1 MKRHRPKPSPAVSS
15 LNWISPNRGDPAV
28 RKRYLDWVFGAA
40 LVAITVLIYQPA
52 WHGKPLLDDIGRFM
66 ISPEQRSWSGLARLW
81 FQPRTTLQYHPLVD
95 TMYWI
100 EGRLWGQQ
108 VFGYHL
114 ITIALHA
121 ASALLLVKILRKL
134 QIRGAWL
141 GAAIFALH
149 PVAVESVAWMVEL
162 KNTLSGFFFFGA
174 ILAYLNFG
182 ETRRPQTY
190 LLVGLLFTVGILAK
204 AIVATVPVVVLILI
218 WWKRGRVDWRRDVR
232 PLLPF
237 AVMAVAA
244 GLLTAWME
252 RAFSGAEGE
261 DFQLSIVDR
270 FLIAGRAFW
279 FYIGK
284 LLVPIDLSLI
294 YPRWRIDSGTWW
306 QYLFPI
312 AALGL
317 LWLTWNQRRR
327 WRWFFAASLFFTATV
342 VPLLGFFNVSFFRL
356 SFVADHFAYVPSL
369 AVIVPAAAG
378 ATWLVDRGGR
388 WRLPLQSLL
397 VLLLST
403 LAILSWMQSHMYRD
417 AETCYRMVV
426 AHNPNSWTAHQ
437 NIGAELLARGQLDDA
452 AAEFHKVL
460 ELEPNFAQASKRAYF
475 GLGTVSVRKGKQDE
489 AIKLF
494 ETTLKLDPAYG
505 PAHNGIASALHR
517 QGRLAEAIA
526 EYERAVHL
534 RPESAGI
541 LSNLAWMLATC
552 ADPSLRDGQRALA
565 MAERADR
572 LSGGANPRILRSL
585 AAAYAE
591 VNQFGQAAKTA
602 RHALDLWLQDGE
614 SSFTGALRHEIS
626 LFDAG
631 RPYHEAARSAP
642 PALIEGP

>member
-1 MKRHRPKPSPAVSS
+1 MKRHRTKTSPPVSSSKSISPA
-15 LNWISPNRGDPAV
+15 RGSAAW
-28 RKRYLDWVFGAA
+28 RRYRDWVLGAA
-40 LVAITVLIYQPA
+40 LVATTALVYQPA
-52 WHGKPLLDDIGRFM
+52 WHGKPLLDDAGRFM
-66 ISPEQRSWSGLARLW
+66 MTPEQQSWNGLARLW
-81 FQPRTTLQYHPLVD
+81 IQPRTTWQYHPLVD
-95 TMYWI
+95 TMYWV
-100 EGRLWGQQ
+100 EAKLWGQE

-114 ITIALHA
+114 VTIALHV
-121 ASALLLVKILRKL
+121 ASALLLVKILGKL

-141 GAAIFALH
+141 AAAIFALH
-149 PVAVESVAWMVEL
+149 PALVESVAWMVEL
-162 KNTLSGFFFFGA
+162 KNTLSGLFFFAA
-174 ILAYLNFG
+174 ILAYLNFDH
-182 ETRRPQTY
+182 TRRLRTY
-190 LLVGLLFTVGILAK
+190 LLVGLLFTLGILAK
-204 AIVATVPVVVLILI
+204 AIVATVPAVVLILI
-218 WWKRGRVDWRRDVR
+218 WWKRGRVDWQRDVK

-237 AVMAVAA
+237 VVLAIAA

-261 DFQLSIVDR
+261 EFQLSVLDR

-284 LLVPIDLSLI
+284 LLFPNDLSLI
-294 YPRWRIDSGTWW
+294 YPRWKIDSSIWW
-306 QYLFPI
+306 QYLFPV

-317 LWLTWNQRRR
+317 FWLAWNQRKR
-327 WRWFFAASLFFTATV
+327 WRWFFAASLFFAATV

-369 AVIVPAAAG
+369 AVIVPTAAG
-378 ATWLVDRGGR
+378 ATWLADRGGR
-388 WRLPLQSLL
+388 WRLLL
-397 VLLLST
+397 HGLLAGLLST

-437 NIGAELLARGQLDDA
+437 NIGAEVFVRGQLDDA

-460 ELEPNFAQASKRAYF
+460 ELEPNYAQASKRAYF
-475 GLGTVSVRKGKQDE
+475 GLGGVSVRKGKQEE

-494 ETTLKLDPAYG
+494 ETALKLDPTYG

-526 EYERAVHL
+526 EYERAIHL

-552 ADPSLRDGQRALA
+552 SDPSLRDGQRALA
-565 MAERADR
+565 LAQRADR

-614 SSFTGALRHEIS
+614 SSFTGALRREIS
-626 LFDAG
+626 LFEAG
-631 RPYHEAARSAP
+631 RPYHESGRSAP
-642 PALIEGP
+642 PEPTENP

>member
-1 MKRHRPKPSPAVSS
+1 MKRHRTKTSPPVSS
-15 LNWISPNRGDPAV
+15 SKSISPTRGSAAW
-28 RKRYLDWVFGAA
+28 RRYRDWVFGAA
-40 LVAITVLIYQPA
+40 LVAATALVYQPA
-52 WHGKPLLDDIGRFM
+52 WHGKPLLDDVGRFM
-66 ISPEQRSWSGLARLW
+66 ITPEQQSWNGLARLW
-81 FQPRTTLQYHPLVD
+81 IQPRTTWQYHPLVD
-95 TMYWI
+95 TMYWV
-100 EGRLWGQQ
+100 EGKLWGQE

-114 ITIALHA
+114 VTIALHV

-141 GAAIFALH
+141 AAAIFALH
-149 PVAVESVAWMVEL
+149 PVLVESVAWMVEL
-162 KNTLSGFFFFGA
+162 KNTLSGLFFFAA
-174 ILAYLNFG
+174 ILAYLNFDQ
-182 ETRRPQTY
+182 TRRLRTY
-190 LLVGLLFTVGILAK
+190 LLVGLLFTLGILAK
-204 AIVATVPVVVLILI
+204 AIVATVPAVVLILI
-218 WWKRGRVDWRRDVR
+218 WWKRGRVNLRRDVK

-237 AVMAVAA
+237 VVLAIAA

-261 DFQLSIVDR
+261 EFQLSVLDR

-284 LLVPIDLSLI
+284 LLFPNDLSLI
-294 YPRWRIDSGTWW
+294 YPRWKIDSSIWW
-306 QYLFPI
+306 QYLFPA

-317 LWLTWNQRRR
+317 FWSAWNQRKR
-327 WRWFFAASLFFTATV
+327 WRWFFAAALFFTATV

-369 AVIVPAAAG
+369 AVIVPTAAG
-378 ATWLVDRGGR
+378 ATWLADRGGR

-397 VLLLST
+397 VVLLST

-437 NIGAELLARGQLDDA
+437 NIGAEVLIRGQLDEA

-460 ELEPNFAQASKRAYF
+460 ELEPNYAQASKRAYF

-494 ETTLKLDPAYG
+494 EAALKLDPTYG

-526 EYERAVHL
+526 EYERAIQL

-552 ADPSLRDGQRALA
+552 SDPSLRDGQRALA
-565 MAERADR
+565 LAQRADR

-591 VNQFGQAAKTA
+591 VNQFGQADKTA

-614 SSFTGALRHEIS
+614 SSFTGALRREIS

-642 PALIEGP
+642 PALIERP

>member
-1 MKRHRPKPSPAVSS
+1 MKRHRTKTSPPVSSSKSISPA
-15 LNWISPNRGDPAV
+15 RGSAAW
-28 RKRYLDWVFGAA
+28 RRYRDWVLGAA
-40 LVAITVLIYQPA
+40 LVATTALVYQPA
-52 WHGKPLLDDIGRFM
+52 WHGKPLLDDAGRFM
-66 ISPEQRSWSGLARLW
+66 MTPEQQSWNGLARLW
-81 FQPRTTLQYHPLVD
+81 IQPRTTWQYHPLVD
-95 TMYWI
+95 TMYWV
-100 EGRLWGQQ
+100 EAKLWGQE

-114 ITIALHA
+114 VTIALHV
-121 ASALLLVKILRKL
+121 ASALLLVKILGKL

-141 GAAIFALH
+141 ASAIFALH
-149 PVAVESVAWMVEL
+149 PVLVESVAWMVEL
-162 KNTLSGFFFFGA
+162 KNTLSGLFFFAA
-174 ILAYLNFG
+174 ILAYLNFDQ
-182 ETRRPQTY
+182 TRRLRTY
-190 LLVGLLFTVGILAK
+190 LLVGLLFTLGILAK
-204 AIVATVPVVVLILI
+204 AIVATVPAVVLILI
-218 WWKRGRVDWRRDVR
+218 WWKRGRVDWQRDVK

-237 AVMAVAA
+237 VVLAIAA

-261 DFQLSIVDR
+261 EFQLSVLDR

-284 LLVPIDLSLI
+284 LLFPNDLSLI
-294 YPRWRIDSGTWW
+294 YPRWKIDSSIWW
-306 QYLFPI
+306 QYLFPV

-317 LWLTWNQRRR
+317 FWLAWNQRKR
-327 WRWFFAASLFFTATV
+327 WRWFFAASLFFAATV
-342 VPLLGFFNVSFFRL
+342 VPLLGFFNVGFFRF

-369 AVIVPAAAG
+369 AVIVPTAAG
-378 ATWLVDRGGR
+378 ATWLADRGGR
-388 WRLPLQSLL
+388 WRLLL
-397 VLLLST
+397 HGLLAVLLST

-437 NIGAELLARGQLDDA
+437 NIGAEVFARGQLDDA

-460 ELEPNFAQASKRAYF
+460 ELEPNYAQASKRAYF
-475 GLGTVSVRKGKQDE
+475 GLGGVSVRKGKQDE

-494 ETTLKLDPAYG
+494 ETALKLDPTYG

-526 EYERAVHL
+526 EYERAIYL

-552 ADPSLRDGQRALA
+552 SDPSLRDGHRALA
-565 MAERADR
+565 LAQRADR

-614 SSFTGALRHEIS
+614 SSFTGALRREIS

-631 RPYHEAARSAP
+631 RPYHESGRSAP
-642 PALIEGP
+642 PEPTENP

>member
-1 MKRHRPKPSPAVSS
+1 
-15 LNWISPNRGDPAV
+15 
-28 RKRYLDWVFGAA
+28 
-40 LVAITVLIYQPA
+40 
-52 WHGKPLLDDIGRFM
+52 
-66 ISPEQRSWSGLARLW
+66 
-81 FQPRTTLQYHPLVD
+81 
-95 TMYWI
+95 MYWV
-100 EGRLWGQQ
+100 EAKLWGQE

-114 ITIALHA
+114 VTIALHV
-121 ASALLLVKILRKL
+121 ASALLLVKILGKL

-141 GAAIFALH
+141 AAAIFALH
-149 PVAVESVAWMVEL
+149 PVLVESVAWMVEL
-162 KNTLSGFFFFGA
+162 KNTLSGLFFFAA
-174 ILAYLNFG
+174 ILAYLNFDQ
-182 ETRRPQTY
+182 TRRLRTY
-190 LLVGLLFTVGILAK
+190 LLVGLLFTLGILAK
-204 AIVATVPVVVLILI
+204 AIVATVPAVVLILI
-218 WWKRGRVDWRRDVR
+218 WWKRGRVDWQRDVK

-237 AVMAVAA
+237 VVLAIAA

-261 DFQLSIVDR
+261 EFQLSVLDR

-284 LLVPIDLSLI
+284 LLFPNDLSLI
-294 YPRWRIDSGTWW
+294 YPRWKIDSNIWW
-306 QYLFPI
+306 QYLFPV

-317 LWLTWNQRRR
+317 FWLAWNQRKR
-327 WRWFFAASLFFTATV
+327 WRWFFAASLFFAATV
-342 VPLLGFFNVSFFRL
+342 VPLLGFFNISFFRL

-369 AVIVPAAAG
+369 AVIVPTAAG
-378 ATWLVDRGGR
+378 ATWLADRGGR
-388 WRLPLQSLL
+388 WRLLL
-397 VLLLST
+397 HGLLAVLLST

-437 NIGAELLARGQLDDA
+437 NIGAEVFARGQLDDA

-460 ELEPNFAQASKRAYF
+460 ELEPNYAQASKRAYF
-475 GLGTVSVRKGKQDE
+475 GLGGVSVRKGKQEE

-494 ETTLKLDPAYG
+494 ETALKLDPTYG

-526 EYERAVHL
+526 EYERAIYL

-552 ADPSLRDGQRALA
+552 SDPSLRDGHRALA
-565 MAERADR
+565 LAQRADR

-614 SSFTGALRHEIS
+614 SSFTGALRREIS

-631 RPYHEAARSAP
+631 RPYHESGRSAP
-642 PALIEGP
+642 PEPTENP

>member
-1 MKRHRPKPSPAVSS
+1 M
-15 LNWISPNRGDPAV
+15 
-28 RKRYLDWVFGAA
+28 
-40 LVAITVLIYQPA
+40 
-52 WHGKPLLDDIGRFM
+52 
-66 ISPEQRSWSGLARLW
+66 
-81 FQPRTTLQYHPLVD
+81 D
-95 TMYWI
+95 TMYWV
-100 EGRLWGQQ
+100 EAKLWGQE

-114 ITIALHA
+114 VTIALHV
-121 ASALLLVKILRKL
+121 ASALLLVKILGKL

-141 GAAIFALH
+141 AAAIFALH
-149 PVAVESVAWMVEL
+149 PVLVESVAWMVEL
-162 KNTLSGFFFFGA
+162 KNTLSGLFFFAA
-174 ILAYLNFG
+174 ILAYLNFDQ
-182 ETRRPQTY
+182 TRRLRTY
-190 LLVGLLFTVGILAK
+190 LLVGLLFTLGILAK
-204 AIVATVPVVVLILI
+204 AIVATVPAVVLILI
-218 WWKRGRVDWRRDVR
+218 WWKRGRVDWQRDVK

-237 AVMAVAA
+237 VVLAIAA

-261 DFQLSIVDR
+261 EFQLSVLDR

-284 LLVPIDLSLI
+284 LLFPNDLSLI
-294 YPRWRIDSGTWW
+294 YPRWKIDSNIWW
-306 QYLFPI
+306 QYLFPV

-317 LWLTWNQRRR
+317 FWLAWNQRKR
-327 WRWFFAASLFFTATV
+327 WRWFFAASLFFAATV

-369 AVIVPAAAG
+369 AVIVPTAAG
-378 ATWLVDRGGR
+378 ATWLADRGGR
-388 WRLPLQSLL
+388 WRLLL
-397 VLLLST
+397 HGLLAVLLST

-437 NIGAELLARGQLDDA
+437 NIGAEVFARGQLDDA

-460 ELEPNFAQASKRAYF
+460 ELEPNYAQASKRAYF
-475 GLGTVSVRKGKQDE
+475 GLGGVSVRKGKQDE

-494 ETTLKLDPAYG
+494 ETALKLDPTYG

-526 EYERAVHL
+526 EYERAIYL

-552 ADPSLRDGQRALA
+552 SDPSLRDGHRALA
-565 MAERADR
+565 LAQRADR

-614 SSFTGALRHEIS
+614 SSFTGALRREIS

-631 RPYHEAARSAP
+631 RPYHESGRSAP
-642 PALIEGP
+642 PEPTENP

>member
-1 MKRHRPKPSPAVSS
+1 MKRHRTKTSPPVSSSKSISPA
-15 LNWISPNRGDPAV
+15 RGSAAW
-28 RKRYLDWVFGAA
+28 RRYRDWVLGAA
-40 LVAITVLIYQPA
+40 LVATTALVYQPA
-52 WHGKPLLDDIGRFM
+52 WHGKPLLDDAGRFM
-66 ISPEQRSWSGLARLW
+66 MVPEQQSWNGLARLW
-81 FQPRTTLQYHPLVD
+81 IQPRTTWQYHPLVD
-95 TMYWI
+95 TMYWV
-100 EGRLWGQQ
+100 EAKLWGQE

-114 ITIALHA
+114 VTIALHV
-121 ASALLLVKILRKL
+121 ASALLLVKILGKL

-141 GAAIFALH
+141 AAAIFALH
-149 PVAVESVAWMVEL
+149 PVLVESVAWMVEL
-162 KNTLSGFFFFGA
+162 KNTLSGLFFFAA
-174 ILAYLNFG
+174 ILAYLNFDQ
-182 ETRRPQTY
+182 TRRLRTY
-190 LLVGLLFTVGILAK
+190 LLVGLLFTLGILAK
-204 AIVATVPVVVLILI
+204 AIVATVPAVVLILI
-218 WWKRGRVDWRRDVR
+218 WWKRGRVDWQRDVK

-237 AVMAVAA
+237 VVLAIAA

-261 DFQLSIVDR
+261 EFQLSVLDR

-284 LLVPIDLSLI
+284 LLFPNDLSLI
-294 YPRWRIDSGTWW
+294 YPRWKIDSSIWW
-306 QYLFPI
+306 QYLFPV

-317 LWLTWNQRRR
+317 FWLAWNQRKR
-327 WRWFFAASLFFTATV
+327 WRWFFAASLFFAATV
-342 VPLLGFFNVSFFRL
+342 VPLLGFFNVGFFRL
-356 SFVADHFAYVPSL
+356 SFVADHFAYLPSL
-369 AVIVPAAAG
+369 AVIVPAAAS

-388 WRLPLQSLL
+388 WRLPLHGL
-397 VLLLST
+397 VALLLGT

-417 AETCYRMVV
+417 VETCYRMVV

-437 NIGAELLARGQLDDA
+437 NIGAEVLVRGQLDDA

-460 ELEPNFAQASKRAYF
+460 ELEPNYAQASKRAYF
-475 GLGTVSVRKGKQDE
+475 GLGTVSVRKGKQEE

-494 ETTLKLDPAYG
+494 ETALKLDPTYG

-526 EYERAVHL
+526 EYERAIHL

-552 ADPSLRDGQRALA
+552 SDPSLRDGQRALA
-565 MAERADR
+565 LAQRADR

-614 SSFTGALRHEIS
+614 SSFTGALRREIS

-642 PALIEGP
+642 PALIERP

>member
-1 MKRHRPKPSPAVSS
+1 MKRHRTKTSPPVSSSKSISPARESAA
-15 LNWISPNRGDPAV
+15 WR
-28 RKRYLDWVFGAA
+28 RYRDWVLGAA
-40 LVAITVLIYQPA
+40 LVATTALVYQPA
-52 WHGKPLLDDIGRFM
+52 WHGKPLLDDAGRFM
-66 ISPEQRSWSGLARLW
+66 MTPEQQSWNGLARLW
-81 FQPRTTLQYHPLVD
+81 IQPRTTWQYHPLVD
-95 TMYWI
+95 TMYWV
-100 EGRLWGQQ
+100 EAKLWGQE

-114 ITIALHA
+114 VTIALHV
-121 ASALLLVKILRKL
+121 ASALLLVKILGKL

-141 GAAIFALH
+141 AAAIFALH
-149 PVAVESVAWMVEL
+149 PALVESVAWMVEL
-162 KNTLSGFFFFGA
+162 KNTLSGLFFFAA
-174 ILAYLNFG
+174 ILAYLNFDH
-182 ETRRPQTY
+182 TRRLRTY
-190 LLVGLLFTVGILAK
+190 LLVGLLFTLGILAK
-204 AIVATVPVVVLILI
+204 AIVATVPAVVLILI
-218 WWKRGRVDWRRDVR
+218 WWKRGRVDWQRDVK

-237 AVMAVAA
+237 VVLAIAA

-261 DFQLSIVDR
+261 EFQLSVLDR

-284 LLVPIDLSLI
+284 LLFPNDLSLI
-294 YPRWRIDSGTWW
+294 YPRWKIDSSIWW
-306 QYLFPI
+306 QYLFPV

-317 LWLTWNQRRR
+317 FWLAWNQRKR
-327 WRWFFAASLFFTATV
+327 WRWFFAASLFFAATV

-369 AVIVPAAAG
+369 AVIVPTAAG
-378 ATWLVDRGGR
+378 ATWLADRGGR
-388 WRLPLQSLL
+388 WRLLL
-397 VLLLST
+397 HGLLAGLLST

-437 NIGAELLARGQLDDA
+437 NIGAEVFVRGQLDDA

-460 ELEPNFAQASKRAYF
+460 ELEPNYAQASKRAYF
-475 GLGTVSVRKGKQDE
+475 GLGGVSVRKGKQEE

-494 ETTLKLDPAYG
+494 ETALKLDPTYG

-526 EYERAVHL
+526 EYERAIHL

-552 ADPSLRDGQRALA
+552 SDPSLRDGQRALA
-565 MAERADR
+565 LAQRADR

-614 SSFTGALRHEIS
+614 SSFTGALRREIS

-642 PALIEGP
+642 PALIERP

>member
-40 LVAITVLIYQPA
+40 LVAVTVLIYQPA

-95 TMYWI
+95 TTYWI

-141 GAAIFALH
+141 GAAIFAL
-149 PVAVESVAWMVEL
+149 P
-162 KNTLSGFFFFGA
+162 
-174 ILAYLNFG
+174 
-182 ETRRPQTY
+182 
-190 LLVGLLFTVGILAK
+190 
-204 AIVATVPVVVLILI
+204 
-218 WWKRGRVDWRRDVR
+218 
-232 PLLPF
+232 PF
-237 AVMAVAA
+237 AVVAVAA

-317 LWLTWNQRRR
+317 FWSAWNQRKRR
-327 WRWFFAASLFFTATV
+327 RWFFAASLFFAATV

-552 ADPSLRDGQRALA
+552 SDPSLRDGQRALA
-565 MAERADR
+565 LAQRADR

-614 SSFTGALRHEIS
+614 SSFTGALRREIS